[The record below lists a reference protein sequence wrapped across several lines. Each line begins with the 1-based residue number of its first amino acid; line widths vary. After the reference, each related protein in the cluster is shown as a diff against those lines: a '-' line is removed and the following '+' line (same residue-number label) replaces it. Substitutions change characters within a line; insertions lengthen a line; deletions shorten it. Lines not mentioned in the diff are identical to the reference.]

1 MCKKAVWMQLPLL
14 ASSYVPE
21 STASSL
27 ATYMYILMI
36 CLCECDAVDSGGRTQ
51 TTDSTWAKQSGGRK
65 MSPASC
71 RLDQSAACCKFDDV
85 VIDVTL
91 SCVYTIG
98 HMLPLAWKHVS
109 RQLVSRYI
117 YVDGCMSPD
126 KYVNRWVCRLSFSM
140 PQRSNEEYFLLIWLC
155 RAKTIFTNLLSRT
168 KPIRKAAINELSQNR
183 RWCCWLYCLT
193 LETLCRFVL
202 IPIWGC

>member
-109 RQLVSRYI
+109 RQLIKNFYEFVKSYETHTKSSNKWAVPESTMVLLALLLNIRNIMPFCLNTHLGLLVLSSNVPQSNMGVFSVACLCVWVITNNVSHY
-117 YVDGCMSPD
+117 
-126 KYVNRWVCRLSFSM
+126 
-140 PQRSNEEYFLLIWLC
+140 
-155 RAKTIFTNLLSRT
+155 
-168 KPIRKAAINELSQNR
+168 
-183 RWCCWLYCLT
+183 
-193 LETLCRFVL
+193 
-202 IPIWGC
+202 